1 VDEMPA
7 FGNASA
13 VPSSGDDK
21 NLKKE
26 ISMLRKVKIA
36 ALAFAV
42 VGLAAPL
49 AQAHPRM
56 KTSAP
61 ASGETIKA
69 SPAQIKMG
77 FSESL
82 IGRFTGIELSDA
94 KGRHIQTGPAVLDP
108 HDNTKFVVPVKQRL
122 TTGRYNVAWHAVSV
136 DTHPVSGTYSF
147 KVAQ

>member
-1 VDEMPA
+1 VDKISGFVKMLTA
-7 FGNASA
+7 FLADDNKSLTRENSMIWKTKMA
-13 VPSSGDDK
+13 V
-21 NLKKE
+21 LT
-26 ISMLRKVKIA
+26 
-36 ALAFAV
+36 FAV

-56 KTSAP
+56 KMSAP

-136 DTHPVSGTYSF
+136 DTHRVSGTYSF